1 VTRTDMLGTGGSR
14 QDWVDGTA
22 IGQGFGLLKGI
33 ASIILLYWVGGV
45 VEALTHNEHM
55 EHKAGAKYG
64 IPGQVAWVSAMR
76 IVCLIPMA
84 ALGAWAAWGG
94 GGKWQAAVAEDE
106 DATIAYWRDHGL

>member
-1 VTRTDMLGTGGSR
+1 MLGTGGSR
-14 QDWVDGTA
+14 QDWADGTA

-84 ALGAWAAWGG
+84 GLGGWAMWGA